1 MRAYFGSGGENEPC
15 DSLWEEHHREKG
27 QPTPTPDGGFQPGA
41 FEEQHRGHCDWNKI
55 DVGIAGAGDTE
66 TWRGQVMESLRG
78 HRQNLRFYSER
89 RREPLI
95 GSEERSGIL

>member
-1 MRAYFGSGGENEPC
+1 MSCVTDSGKSITGRKDNPHQH
-15 DSLWEEHHREKG
+15 L
-27 QPTPTPDGGFQPGA
+27 TGGFQPGA
-41 FEEQHRGHCDWNKI
+41 FEEQHRGHCDWNRI
-55 DVGIAGAGDTE
+55 DVGTAAAGDTE
-66 TWRGQVMESLRG
+66 TWGQVMESLRG